1 MLWSPI
7 CEDLGI
13 TYPIM
18 CAGMAGVTKAELA
31 AAVSNAGGLGVI
43 GGTSFTPEDLR
54 AEIRKLKLLTERPF
68 GVDLLVPDGLP
79 ANEHGLHV
87 PDVPPFMG
95 KFQSDVEG
103 LPEPP
108 ARPVLTEDLAR
119 EQFEVVLEENVPLF
133 AAGLGIPS
141 WVVPEAHARGVK
153 VLAVIGSLKHALR
166 AEEAGVDYIVAQGSE
181 AGGHVGQVGTFV
193 LVPAVAAA
201 VRVPVLAAG
210 GIVNG
215 RGIAAG
221 MMLGAQGAWIGTRY
235 LATPEAAGTP
245 QMVKEKMLTLSDMDT
260 VVTRA
265 YTGKTTRVIRN
276 DYTAAWQGQEQY
288 LQRMPAQMQM
298 VRPIVG
304 PARYAGS
311 LEIGNWPTGQG
322 ACMIREIKGAG
333 EVTEE
338 LAQEAA
344 KVLGAASRFDSPA
357 PATQ

>member
-1 MLWSPI
+1 MLWSPL

-54 AEIRKLKLLTERPF
+54 SEIRKLKQLTDRPF
-68 GVDLLVPDGLP
+68 GVDLLVPNGLP
-79 ANEHGLHV
+79 ADESGVHV
-87 PDVPPFMG
+87 PEVPEFLD
-95 KFQSDVEG
+95 KFRPHVEG
-103 LPEPP
+103 LPYPP
-108 ARPVLTEDLAR
+108 ARPVLTEELAR
-119 EQFEVVLEENVPLF
+119 QQFEVVLEENVPLF
-133 AAGLGIPS
+133 AAGLGIPP

-153 VLAVIGSLKHALR
+153 VLAVIGSVKHALR

-193 LVPAVAAA
+193 LVPAVADA
-201 VRVPVLAAG
+201 VRVPVLGAG

-215 RGIAAG
+215 RGVAAA
-221 MMLGAQGAWIGTRY
+221 MMLGGQGVWIGTRY

-245 QMVKEKMLTLSDMDT
+245 QVVKEKMLDLSDVDT

-276 DYTAAWQGQEQY
+276 DYTTAWQGQDEH

-322 ACMIREIKGAG
+322 ACMIEQIKSAG

-338 LAQEAA
+338 LAREAA
-344 KVLGAASRFDSPA
+344 QILGTASRFVSSA
-357 PATQ
+357 AAVR